1 MYLPKSNKSSHTY
14 GCTNAYSS
22 FVHGSQILEI
32 CRHPQNSSRDEWDM
46 NHQCKKEK
54 PDKCN
59 LKHMMCWAIKKSIV
73 WFYLYETLEN
83 DLIYS
88 DKSGQYF
95 PEAEG
100 WEGIN

>member
-1 MYLPKSNKSSHTY
+1 
-14 GCTNAYSS
+14 
-22 FVHGSQILEI
+22 
-32 CRHPQNSSRDEWDM
+32 
-46 NHQCKKEK
+46 
-54 PDKCN
+54 
-59 LKHMMCWAIKKSIV
+59 MMCWAIKKSIV